1 MRIIKERFLKDA
13 SAQHPRAAEALDN
26 WARSVR
32 AAKWKNFAQIRDT
45 FPKADQ
51 VRVKSQ
57 HTVYVFNIRG
67 GEFRLIVAIH
77 FDRQRLYTL
86 RFLTHTQYDENKWK
100 SEL

>member
-13 SAQHPRAAEALDN
+13 ALRHPGAAEGLNN
-26 WARSVR
+26 WARTIR
-32 AAKWKNFAQIRDT
+32 AAKWKGFAQLRET

-51 VRVKSQ
+51 VCVKSK
-57 HTVYVFNIRG
+57 HTVYVFNICG
-67 GEFRLIVAIH
+67 GTFRLIVAIH

-86 RFLTHTQYDENKWK
+86 RFLTHAQYDQNKWK

>member
-1 MRIIKERFLKDA
+1 MRIIKERFVKDA
-13 SAQHPRAAEALDN
+13 SVRHPRAAKALDH
-26 WARSVR
+26 WTRLIR
-32 AAKWKNFAQIRDT
+32 AAKWKNFAQIRNT

-51 VRVKSQ
+51 VRVESQ

-86 RFLTHTQYDENKWK
+86 RFLTHAEYDEDKWK